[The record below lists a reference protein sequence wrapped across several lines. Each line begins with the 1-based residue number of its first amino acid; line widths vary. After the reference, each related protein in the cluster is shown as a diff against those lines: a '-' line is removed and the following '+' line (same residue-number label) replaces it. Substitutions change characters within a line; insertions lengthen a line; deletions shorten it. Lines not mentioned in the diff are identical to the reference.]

1 MTDLEAM
8 LQTLTVSVRPD
19 RYTFIDVP
27 SGAAPRVGNGVAA
40 VISEA
45 GSDTVVATIERA
57 EHEGWPIDFVAAW
70 LTLDIHSALHAV
82 GLTAAVSAALADAG
96 IPCRLSPR
104 PSPRTRRAAHRCRGD
119 PRSAQQPLGEGGVPA
134 PHRRSEFL
142 TDKDNEEHQD
152 RQARHR
158 RASGR
163 VVVEADR
170 QPTHNR
176 NCATPDRNHHDHRDS
191 LHQK

>member
-8 LQTLTVSVRPD
+8 LQTLTVSVQPD

-82 GLTAAVSAALADAG
+82 GLTAAFSAALADAG
-96 IPCRLSPR
+96 IPCNVLAGFRHDHL
-104 PSPRTRRAAHRCRGD
+104 
-119 PRSAQQPLGEGGVPA
+119 LVPA
-134 PHRRSEFL
+134 EQR
-142 TDKDNEEHQD
+142 TD
-152 RQARHR
+152 AV
-158 RASGR
+158 ATL
-163 VVVEADR
+163 EALSS
-170 QPTHNR
+170 P
-176 NCATPDRNHHDHRDS
+176 
-191 LHQK
+191 